1 MYGFY
6 SNEYCANAIESLYGN
21 YRQRTF
27 ADIYPTDTEFVN
39 NYQLAVP
46 SEFRESGSGSGYD
59 PGYTVDANTAKF
71 IYYLLYSRYGN
82 STIAASDE
90 NRFKFAVSAL
100 IFQYGPLWRK
110 KLDIQKA
117 LRALSTADIQK
128 GSFQIANH
136 AYNPSTAPSTASLT
150 ELTKIDQ
157 QNTNRW
163 VKSPL
168 EGYANLMM
176 LLDQDATEE
185 FLGKF
190 RKLFIKVVEPELPL
204 WYENE
209 TEV

>member
-6 SNEYCANAIESLYGN
+6 LDECTDSFYGDHP
-21 YRQRTF
+21 QSTF
-27 ADIYPTDTEFVN
+27 ADIYPTDVDFVN

-46 SEFRESGSGSGYD
+46 EEFRESGSD
-59 PGYTVDANTAKF
+59 PGYTVDAKTAKF

-82 STIAASDE
+82 STIATTDE

-100 IFQYGPLWRK
+100 VFQYGPLWRK

-117 LRALSTADIQK
+117 LRELSTSDIQK

-136 AYNPSTAPSTASLT
+136 AFNPSTAPSTSST
-150 ELTKIDQ
+150 MELNKIDQ

-176 LLDQDATEE
+176 LLDQDTTEE

-190 RKLFIKVVEPELPL
+190 RKLFIKVPL
-204 WYENE
+204 LYENKTKAE
-209 TEV
+209 

>member
-1 MYGFY
+1 MYYIY
-6 SNEYCANAIESLYGN
+6 SDECVSEPKP
-21 YRQRTF
+21 TF
-27 ADIYPTDTEFVN
+27 ADIYPTDTDFLN

-46 SEFRESGSGSGYD
+46 EEFRESGSGSSYD
-59 PGYTVDANTAKF
+59 AGYTVDASTAKF
-71 IYYLLYSRYGN
+71 IYYLLYSRYAN
-82 STIAASDE
+82 STIASSDE
-90 NRFKFAVSAL
+90 NRFKYAVSAL

-117 LRALSTADIQK
+117 LRELTTSDIQK

-136 AYNPSTAPSTASLT
+136 AYNPSTAPSTSST
-150 ELTKIDQ
+150 MELNKIDQ

-190 RKLFIKVVEPELPL
+190 RKLFIKVVEPPL
-204 WYENE
+204 WYESE
-209 TEV
+209 TAPAST